1 MKSMR
6 KKLIV
11 YGSIGIFAA
20 GVCLLLFFNKKNGN
34 EKENVPM
41 LDDAAIGTDVES
53 EIESTN
59 LTDILEGSEN
69 DTVTEPT
76 ETDTNMPDTEEDDAD
91 YVLYLEDEGVRD
103 NPVFAAFIDKEI
115 TAFDAETEKNKDIY
129 ECFRE
134 CAILPSREIPP
145 VSGIHYMSED
155 LDGDGKDEL
164 LVLLQWNDTD
174 GDLLVFHEADGELYQ
189 WETWD
194 DFLWMRMSSI
204 EYYGN
209 GIFSQGG
216 GAGDIV
222 GRYNAEGKIEY
233 IVDYGTWQVQ
243 EEGEWITKNSLVVY
257 KDGMEEKTLVW
268 EGPPYWG
275 DESWGEIT
283 PENLIIKDECAAIM
297 EEIWEELGEGT
308 LIYEIECE
316 ENAQKIPLTE
326 LFGN

>member
-1 MKSMR
+1 MKNMR

-20 GVCLLLFFNKKNGN
+20 GVSLLLFFNKQNGN

-41 LDDAAIGTDVES
+41 LDDAAIETDVES
-53 EIESTN
+53 EIELTN

-69 DTVTEPT
+69 DMVTEPT
-76 ETDTNMPDTEEDDAD
+76 ETDTHMPDTEEDDTD
-91 YVLYLEDEGVRD
+91 YVLYLEDEGIRD

-115 TAFDAETEKNKDIY
+115 TAYDAETEKNKDIY

-134 CAILPSREIPP
+134 CDILPSEEIPP
-145 VSGIHYMSED
+145 VFGIHYMAED
-155 LDGDGKDEL
+155 LDGDGNDEL
-164 LVLLQWNDTD
+164 LVLLQWYYMD

-194 DFLWMRMSSI
+194 DFFWMRMAEI
-204 EYYGN
+204 KYYGN

-216 GAGDIV
+216 GGGDIF
-222 GRYNAEGKIEY
+222 GYYNAEGKIEY
-233 IVDYGTWQVQ
+233 IVEFYSWFEYTEKDELLRSGQ
-243 EEGEWITKNSLVVY
+243 LMVY
-257 KDGMEEKTLVW
+257 KDGLEEKELRW
-268 EGPPYWG
+268 EGIYFRDDDTW
-275 DESWGEIT
+275 EMT
-283 PENLIIKDECAAIM
+283 PENRAIKDESDAILTG
-297 EEIWEELGEGT
+297 IREELGEGT

-316 ENAQKIPLTE
+316 ENAKKIPLAE